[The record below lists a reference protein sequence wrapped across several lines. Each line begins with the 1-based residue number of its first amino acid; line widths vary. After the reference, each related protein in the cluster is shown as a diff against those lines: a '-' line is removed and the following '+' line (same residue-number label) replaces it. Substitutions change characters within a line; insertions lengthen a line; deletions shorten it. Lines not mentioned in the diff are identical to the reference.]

1 MIRPVAILAVA
12 ACLRAENPIEN
23 TGKPMRLPFECTEAD
38 TQASSLNCSE
48 EEPCAVFLE
57 LSSVEAAGN
66 KIFLAGNLHTNT
78 TTLYSVLLATEDA
91 GKTWSEPHPRIR
103 FAGLDQIQFIDFQ
116 NGWISGAN
124 LQSTPRDPFLLI
136 TTDGGK
142 TWRER
147 PLFDETRVAAIE
159 RFWFESHERGS
170 LVIDARLDN
179 NMHELYESRTGGESW
194 SLKQATASPIP
205 LPPARDAKTSGWRL
219 RADAGTRSFDIEKS
233 DGAHWQKVASFL
245 VNVGA
250 CKQ

>member
-1 MIRPVAILAVA
+1 
-12 ACLRAENPIEN
+12 
-23 TGKPMRLPFECTEAD
+23 MRLPFECTEAD

-124 LQSTPRDPFLLI
+124 LA
-136 TTDGGK
+136 K
-142 TWRER
+142 H
-147 PLFDETRVAAIE
+147 AA
-159 RFWFESHERGS
+159 
-170 LVIDARLDN
+170 
-179 NMHELYESRTGGESW
+179 
-194 SLKQATASPIP
+194 
-205 LPPARDAKTSGWRL
+205 
-219 RADAGTRSFDIEKS
+219 RSFSPDHHRRRK
-233 DGAHWQKVASFL
+233 DLARAAHL
-245 VNVGA
+245 
-250 CKQ
+250 